1 MSRGRRESQWLVIRR
16 CLAIICR
23 AQRGPA
29 SREELIQAV
38 LLQEGPTAYGEAEG
52 EARQS
57 LFENDLGRI
66 QHGLRADIYFDR
78 QVGGK

>member
-1 MSRGRRESQWLVIRR
+1 MSRGRRESQWLVMRR

-38 LLQEGPTAYGEAEG
+38 LSEEGLTAYGEVEG
-52 EARQS
+52 EALHSR
-57 LFENDLGRI
+57 FENDLRRI

>member
-1 MSRGRRESQWLVIRR
+1 
-16 CLAIICR
+16 
-23 AQRGPA
+23 
-29 SREELIQAV
+29 LIQAV